1 MVDQAECCTGRTGMM
16 GALDCAKKKD
26 EIKEPSTTTHPLM
39 QAVMCPTYTSLSLS
53 SEGSFF
59 FFSFALARSFSFL

>member
-16 GALDCAKKKD
+16 GALDCAKRN
-26 EIKEPSTTTHPLM
+26 EVKEPSTTTHHLM
-39 QAVMCPTYTSLSLS
+39 QAVLCPTYTSLSLS

-59 FFSFALARSFSFL
+59 VFPFALARSFSFL